1 MLVVAIVIAI
11 IIAVAI
17 EMEIEIELEVESAS
31 VAASFGY
38 QVRWGTFMTLAAAA
52 AEDTLPVIKVTNR
65 SHKTKLSLSG
75 ASRALHGQRP

>member
-38 QVRWGTFMTLAAAA
+38 QVRWGTFMLAAAA

>member
-17 EMEIEIELEVESAS
+17 ENRNRSRIGLSSSIVWVSGAL
-31 VAASFGY
+31 
-38 QVRWGTFMTLAAAA
+38 GTFMTLVAA

>member
-17 EMEIEIELEVESAS
+17 EIEIEVESAS

-38 QVRWGTFMTLAAAA
+38 QVRWGTFMLAAAA

>member
-17 EMEIEIELEVESAS
+17 EIEIEVESAS
-31 VAASFGY
+31 VAASFEY
-38 QVRWGTFMTLAAAA
+38 QVRWGTFMTLAAA